1 MRRKTSTF
9 AALVLSA
16 ALTSTATPAAELS
29 QAVDTTQEIPM
40 EAEEPVLTDSTELST
55 EVRTRLALLKVKP
68 KAKHFP

>member
-29 QAVDTTQEIPM
+29 QAVDTTQEIP
-40 EAEEPVLTDSTELST
+40 
-55 EVRTRLALLKVKP
+55 KVKP